1 MRIILVFLMFKMSLF
16 GSSLKIGENA
26 PNFILNDQ
34 DGKQHQLSD
43 YKGKKLVIY
52 FFPKVFTPGWTKQA
66 CGLRDNYTSFKTN
79 NISILGVSYDSE
91 SKLSEYKKQY
101 NLEFDLL
108 SDSKKT
114 MGELYDVNSFYF
126 FPQRKTFLINEEGKL
141 VHVINSV
148 NIDSHANDILEIFK
162 KIQGA

>member
-1 MRIILVFLMFKMSLF
+1 MRIILVFLMLKMSLF

-52 FFPKVFTPGWTKQA
+52 FFPKAFTPGWTKQA
-66 CGLRDNYTSFKTN
+66 CGLRAIYSDFALN
-79 NISILGVSYDSE
+79 NISVLGVSYDSE
-91 SKLSEYKKQY
+91 SKLSEFKKQY

-108 SDSKKT
+108 SDSKKI

-126 FPQRKTFLINEEGKL
+126 FPQRKTFLIDQNGVL
-141 VHVINSV
+141 VHIIESV
-148 NIDSHANDILEIFK
+148 NINSHADDILEIFK
-162 KIQGA
+162 KLKGV